1 MAKKAETTAV
11 SSPSRSNSID
21 LDATQGRSALA
32 AWKMLTHLFGARVEK
47 WGDPT
52 PDGIEAF
59 GFSVY
64 GDYNP
69 ETVIKDISSRNRR
82 LDLLTTYGWLKGN
95 APDHYTDAAEIT
107 ADTVQ
112 FYKGSVDEGSAKSP
126 AYVKTAVAAYK
137 AANHLAKKRG
147 PKAKIIH
154 LDKLSDF
161 DESVLQ
167 TLDSEDIS
175 LLQAALTR
183 VAQTKAPS
191 QEAMPA

>member
-1 MAKKAETTAV
+1 MAKKVESVAPAQ
-11 SSPSRSNSID
+11 SRSNSIN
-21 LDATQGRSALA
+21 LDASQGRSALA
-32 AWKMLTHLFGARVEK
+32 AWKMIYHLYGARVEA

-52 PDGIEAF
+52 PDGITAT
-59 GFSVY
+59 GFTVN
-64 GDYNP
+64 GDNDP

-82 LDLLTTYGWLKGN
+82 LDLLSTYGWLQGN
-95 APDHYTDAAEIT
+95 APEHYADAAEIT

-126 AYVKTAVAAYK
+126 AYVKTAVANYK

-147 PKAKIIH
+147 PKAKVIH
-154 LDKLSDF
+154 LDKMSEF

-167 TLDSEDIS
+167 TLDSESIS

-183 VAQTKAPS
+183 AAQTKAPV
-191 QEAMPA
+191 QEAMPV